1 MITHVAAATEVAC
14 AAATTARP
22 DIEIDLAGITD
33 PAVRSR
39 LVETVATADDLCTR
53 AAAVDRRVRDEIAS

>member
-1 MITHVAAATEVAC
+1 MCCGHDC
-14 AAATTARP
+14 PP

-39 LVETVATADDLCTR
+39 LAETVATADDLCTR